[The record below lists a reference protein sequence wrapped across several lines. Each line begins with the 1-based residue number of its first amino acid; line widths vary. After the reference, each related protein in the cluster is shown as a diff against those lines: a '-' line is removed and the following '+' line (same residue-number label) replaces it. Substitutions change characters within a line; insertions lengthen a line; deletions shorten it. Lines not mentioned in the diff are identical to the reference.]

1 MPPVKGA
8 TWPILTVSSAIAVVA
23 NVANSIAAA
32 LIGNSFWILVF
43 M

>member
-1 MPPVKGA
+1 
-8 TWPILTVSSAIAVVA
+8 VSAEAVVA

-32 LIGNSFWILVF
+32 LIGNSFWILMF